1 MRWKVIKYFNQIPK
15 DMQRLTDIWRDLLGS
30 SQQEQEE
37 EERSRLLAGHLSQ
50 EQSQGL
56 EDSYRNLY
64 WSGLAS
70 MQQPEVEESELQP
83 LAGDIIEAI
92 NELEEEE
99 QEVDASWQPY
109 FDP

>member
-1 MRWKVIKYFNQIPK
+1 
-15 DMQRLTDIWRDLLGS
+15 
-30 SQQEQEE
+30 
-37 EERSRLLAGHLSQ
+37 
-50 EQSQGL
+50 
-56 EDSYRNLY
+56 
-64 WSGLAS
+64 

-99 QEVDASWQPY
+99 QEIDASWQPY